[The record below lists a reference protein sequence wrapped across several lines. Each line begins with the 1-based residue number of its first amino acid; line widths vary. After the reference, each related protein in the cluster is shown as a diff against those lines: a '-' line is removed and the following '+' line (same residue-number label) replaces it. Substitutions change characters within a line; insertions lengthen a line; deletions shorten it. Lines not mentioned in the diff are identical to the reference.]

1 MKKKRVHVKKT
12 DNKDSQTILCL
23 DLSPEERLKL
33 MDRLWDEY
41 WRISGKPEQGLRR
54 VIRRVK

>member
-1 MKKKRVHVKKT
+1 MKKDRVYVRKTDKKT
-12 DNKDSQTILCL
+12 AQTRLCL

-41 WRISGKPEQGLRR
+41 WRLSGKREQGLRR
-54 VIRRVK
+54 VIRRIK